1 MDEPYSTMGTDAVGS
16 TDGRTKVTERRRRDG
31 YLSLLLVI
39 PLHLQHFAMEVLAR
53 IRDCR
58 PCLGSCDRLGRP
70 VFGPIAVYCPLG
82 YSHSIGRLD
91 LVRRGQGEHSALKNP
106 CSRGRRMKRSSVVCI

>member
-1 MDEPYSTMGTDAVGS
+1 MGTDAVGS

-53 IRDCR
+53 IRDCH
-58 PCLGSCDRLGRP
+58 PCLGRCDRLGRP
-70 VFGPIAVYCPLG
+70 VFGPIAVYCSLG
-82 YSHSIGRLD
+82 SYHSIGRLD
-91 LVRRGQGEHSALKNP
+91 LVHRG
-106 CSRGRRMKRSSVVCI
+106 